1 VNKVKKNNG
10 IQKALE
16 TLGLTEYE
24 AKAYVSLVEKGIST
38 AGDLSALSEIPH
50 SKIYEVLMR
59 LEKRKLVETQKGRPI
74 LFKAVK
80 PSTALEE
87 VETQLKNSLEKELSE
102 KRANL
107 ENNYKKRIKE
117 VAEAQK
123 TVIEELETLY
133 ETKETAEPSEDIVWT
148 IQGKTNLDTQ
158 AKDIILYA
166 KNDVRL
172 RLPHDD
178 FTEFEP
184 TIKTACSKGV
194 KIQLLIH
201 RLTPSAQK
209 LEQSTEVFLEE
220 SPLPTNYGIIISDNK
235 KGMFISENYEH
246 GFKTSGKSVL
256 MVLTHFYDHE
266 LEESIK
272 INNK

>member
-1 VNKVKKNNG
+1 MNKVKNIG

-24 AKAYVSLVEKGIST
+24 AKAYISLVEKGTSN
-38 AGDLSALSEIPH
+38 AGDLSTLSEIPH

-59 LEKRKLVETQKGRPI
+59 LEKRKLLETQKGRPI

-80 PSTALEE
+80 PSTALEGI
-87 VETQLKNSLEKELSE
+87 ETQLKNDLEKELTE
-102 KRANL
+102 KRATL
-107 ENNYKKRIKE
+107 ENSYKKRFTEIT
-117 VAEAQK
+117 EAQK
-123 TVIEELETLY
+123 TVLEELETLY

-148 IQGKTNLDTQ
+148 IQGKTNLNTQ

-166 KNDVRL
+166 TNEVRL

-178 FTEFEP
+178 FTEFES
-184 TIKTACSKGV
+184 IVKTAYSKGV
-194 KIQLLIH
+194 KIQLLVH
-201 RLTPSAQK
+201 RLTPSARR
-209 LEQSTEVFLEE
+209 LEKNAEIFLEE
-220 SPLPTNYGIIISDNK
+220 SPLPTNYGIIIADNK
-235 KGMFISENYEH
+235 KGMFISENYAH

-272 INNK
+272 IKNK

>member
-1 VNKVKKNNG
+1 MVNKVKNTQV
-10 IQKALE
+10 QKALE

-24 AKAYVSLVEKGIST
+24 SKTYISLIEKGTST
-38 AGDLSALSEIPH
+38 AGNLSTASEIPH

-74 LFKAVK
+74 LFKAIK
-80 PSTALEE
+80 PAAALETIE
-87 VETQLKNSLEKELSE
+87 AQLKNELEKELAE
-102 KRANL
+102 KRSSL
-107 ENNYKKRIKE
+107 ENSYKNKFAEID
-117 VAEAQK
+117 EAQK
-123 TVIEELETLY
+123 TILEELETMY

-148 IQGKTNLDTQ
+148 IQGKTNLNTQ

-166 KNDVRL
+166 VNDVRL

-178 FTEFEP
+178 FTEFEA

-194 KIQLLIH
+194 KIQLLVH
-201 RLTPSAQK
+201 RLTQSALQLK
-209 LEQSTEVFLEE
+209 KNSDIFIEE
-220 SPLPTNYGIIISDNK
+220 SEMPTNYGIIIADSK
-235 KGMFISENYEH
+235 KGMFISENYTH
-246 GFKTSGKSVL
+246 GFKTAGKSVL

-272 INNK
+272 VKS

>member
-1 VNKVKKNNG
+1 MNKVKNTA

-24 AKAYVSLVEKGIST
+24 AKAYISLVEKGTST

-59 LEKRKLVETQKGRPI
+59 LEKRNLVETQKGRPI

-80 PSTALEE
+80 PSTALEG
-87 VETQLKNSLEKELSE
+87 VETQLKNELKKEFTE
-102 KRANL
+102 KRAII
-107 ENNYKKRIKE
+107 ENGYKKRVTEISN
-117 VAEAQK
+117 AQK
-123 TVIEELETLY
+123 TIIEELETLY

-148 IQGKTNLDTQ
+148 IQGQTNLNTQ
-158 AKDIILYA
+158 AKEIILYA
-166 KNDVRL
+166 SKDVRL
-172 RLPHDD
+172 RLTHDD

-184 TIKTACSKGV
+184 TIKTAISKGV
-194 KIQLLIH
+194 KIQLLVH
-201 RLTPSAQK
+201 CLTLSAQR
-209 LEQSTEVFLEE
+209 LEKSVDIFLEE
-220 SPLPTNYGIIISDNK
+220 SPLPTNYGIIIADNK
-235 KGMFISENYEH
+235 KGMFISENYAH

-272 INNK
+272 IKNK

>member
-1 VNKVKKNNG
+1 VNKVKNTA

-24 AKAYVSLVEKGIST
+24 AKAYISLVEKGTST

-59 LEKRKLVETQKGRPI
+59 LEKRNLVETQKGRPI

-80 PSTALEE
+80 PSTALEG
-87 VETQLKNSLEKELSE
+87 VETQLKNELKKEFTE
-102 KRANL
+102 KRAII
-107 ENNYKKRIKE
+107 ENGYKKRVTEISN
-117 VAEAQK
+117 AQK
-123 TVIEELETLY
+123 TIIEELETLY

-148 IQGKTNLDTQ
+148 IQGQTNLNTQ
-158 AKDIILYA
+158 AKEIILYA
-166 KNDVRL
+166 SKDVRL
-172 RLPHDD
+172 RLTHDD

-184 TIKTACSKGV
+184 TIKTAISKGV
-194 KIQLLIH
+194 KIQLLVH
-201 RLTPSAQK
+201 CLTLSAQR
-209 LEQSTEVFLEE
+209 LEKSVDIFLEE
-220 SPLPTNYGIIISDNK
+220 SPLPTNYGIIIADNK
-235 KGMFISENYEH
+235 KGMFISENYAH

-272 INNK
+272 IKNK

>member
-1 VNKVKKNNG
+1 MNKVKKNNG
-10 IQKALE
+10 LQKALE

-24 AKAYVSLVEKGIST
+24 AKAYISLVEKGTST

-59 LEKRKLVETQKGRPI
+59 LEKRKLIQTQKGRPI

-87 VETQLKNSLEKELSE
+87 IETKLKNDLEKERSE
-102 KRANL
+102 KIANL
-107 ENNYKKRIKE
+107 ENNYKKRLVEIT
-117 VAEAQK
+117 EAQR
-123 TVIEELETLY
+123 TVVEELETLY
-133 ETKETAEPSEDIVWT
+133 ETKETAEQSEDIVWT
-148 IQGKTNLDTQ
+148 IKGKTNLDTQ

-172 RLPHDD
+172 RLPYDD
-178 FTEFEP
+178 FTEFES

-194 KIQLLIH
+194 KVQLLVH
-201 RLTPSAQK
+201 RLTPSAK
-209 LEQSTEVFLEE
+209 SLEQSTEVFIEE
-220 SPLPTNYGIIISDNK
+220 SPLPTNYGIIIADNK

-246 GFKTSGKSVL
+246 GFKTAGKSVL

-266 LEESIK
+266 LKESIK
-272 INNK
+272 TKNE